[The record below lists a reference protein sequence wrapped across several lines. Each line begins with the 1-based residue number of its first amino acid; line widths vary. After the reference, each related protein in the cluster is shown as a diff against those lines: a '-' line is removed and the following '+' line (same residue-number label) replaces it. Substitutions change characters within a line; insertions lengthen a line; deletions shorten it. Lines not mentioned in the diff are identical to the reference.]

1 MKLVIALIGGPLD
14 GVYLPANP
22 EMPGV
27 PTQLFIYAAEA
38 GSWSLYVNEEAASDA
53 PACDVYSLRRG
64 AVNMM
69 GTCPP
74 DAELYRLEYVRP
86 LTKPEVAQ
94 IERLG
99 KRHGL

>member
-38 GSWSLYVNEEAASDA
+38 GSWSLYVNNDAGEDA
-53 PACDVYSLRRG
+53 PAVDVYSLRRG

-74 DAELYRLEYVRP
+74 DAELYRLDYVRP
-86 LTKPEVAQ
+86 LTQPEVAQ
-94 IERLG
+94 IKKMGRER
-99 KRHGL
+99 GL